1 MKNTNIVFVTFII
14 LIIFTE
20 SCANRHKM
28 NQSNNEYF
36 NMPVLKV
43 IPNQLLSIFDSI
55 VYFENMTK
63 SLHKCHDSSKICLIV
78 VPNGNY
84 GDTLLLKTT
93 KEREFTIWE
102 DTHCS
107 DSSFSIEECK
117 YLYFGVVRDKDYLFF
132 IHKSFRNTGWFLS
145 TKAHIKFKQAALKK
159 NNMPPAA
166 DNVSSWRIKYKNN
179 SFYFPTSSIVR

>member
-1 MKNTNIVFVTFII
+1 MKNINITFVIFVISII
-14 LIIFTE
+14 SID
-20 SCANRHKM
+20 SCANKPKI
-28 NQSNNEYF
+28 NKLNNEYF
-36 NMPVLKV
+36 NMPLLKV

-55 VYFENMTK
+55 VYFENITK

-84 GDTLLLKTT
+84 GDTLSQEMAKNG
-93 KEREFTIWE
+93 EFTIWE

-107 DSSFSIEECK
+107 DSYFLAEECK
-117 YLYFGVVRDKDYLFF
+117 YLYFGVVIDKDYLFF
-132 IHKSFRNTGWFLS
+132 IHKNFRNTEWFLS
-145 TKAHIKFKQAALKK
+145 TTANIKLKRTNLKK

-166 DNVSSWRIKYKNN
+166 DNVSSWGIKYKNN